1 MSPAPPPTD
10 LLTVDLDERPW
21 AAYAAC
27 RDVDPDVF
35 FPASEEDSTQGLRIC
50 RGCPVKAEC
59 LDWAL
64 ETRVRYGIWGGA
76 TERDRRRLLRRSA

>member
-10 LLTVDLDERPW
+10 LLIVDLDERPW

-27 RDVDPDVF
+27 RDADPDAF
-35 FPASEEDSTQGLRIC
+35 FPVSEEEAGPAIRVC
-50 RGCPVKAEC
+50 NGCPVKDEC

-64 ETRVRYGIWGGA
+64 DTRVRYGIWGGT